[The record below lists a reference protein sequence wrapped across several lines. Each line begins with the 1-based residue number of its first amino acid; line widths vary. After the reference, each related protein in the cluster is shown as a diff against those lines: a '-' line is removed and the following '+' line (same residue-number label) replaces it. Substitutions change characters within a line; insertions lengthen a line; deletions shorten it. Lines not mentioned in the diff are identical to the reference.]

1 MIRNYF
7 TVAYRSLLRNKF
19 HAVINITGL
28 AIGISA
34 CLIIYLIV
42 SFELSFNKQTKDY
55 ERIYRIHSK
64 FSGTFSGLNRGAP
77 TAVAPYVRDNF
88 SGVDKVTLFFIFGSE
103 VKIISGSEEKELGR
117 QSEVAIAGPDYFSV
131 FDMYEW
137 VAGSPEVLMQPHQTV
152 LTESQAKKYFGEQKF
167 ESIIGKE
174 VIYRDSLVT
183 QVAGIVRDVP
193 FHTDLSFTDFISAPT
208 TQSSWLKE
216 NYNFD
221 DWASTNS
228 GTQIFIKASE
238 GTTHETLTA
247 QLPQLTKIYKEKSS
261 WDAVNT
267 FNLQPLSDLH
277 FNSETGIFDFS
288 RSAAHL
294 PTLITLIF
302 VAILLLVIAAINF
315 INLETA
321 QAVRRAKEVGVRKV
335 LGSTQ
340 GRLIIQ
346 FLCEGLLLT
355 LVAIALAIPL
365 AELGLVSFDEFVP
378 KGVELNLVE
387 MLPFL
392 AFALFFIGL
401 LASAYPAFVL
411 SSFLPALALKN
422 QAHAKSHQSRTAFL
436 RKALIIFQFSFAQ
449 VLIIGTLVV
458 GWQIRYMLNKDLGFK
473 KDAVIYFD
481 TPWWEDTSKKGVF
494 ANELASIPEIAEL
507 SLSDSPPSANGWS
520 SSTVKYK
527 DGEEEFSV
535 NAFRKFGDVNYLKFY
550 EIHLLAGRNLHVSDT
565 VKEFIIN
572 ETMAKSLGFE
582 TPEEALGKEIEYSET
597 KMPIVG
603 VVKDFHMKSLHAAI
617 DPVMIANEME
627 SFSCFNIRLSN
638 QHQTGDDL
646 KAGLDKIETAWKK
659 VYPDVP
665 FKHEFLDDTIKNF
678 YHTEQRTAKLTNT
691 AMALA
696 IFISCLGLFGLASFT
711 ANQRTKEIG
720 IRKVLGASV
729 NQIVMLLSRDF
740 ILLVI
745 LAFVIAL
752 PISLFAATEWLNGF
766 PYRTNLNAWMFV
778 ITALAA
784 ILVAFVTVSFQT
796 VRAAGANPVESL
808 RNE

>member
-19 HAVINITGL
+19 HAAINITGL

-55 ERIYRIHSK
+55 EQIYRIHSK

-77 TAVAPYVRDNF
+77 TAVAPHVRDNF
-88 SGVDKVTLFFIFGSE
+88 SGVEKVTLFFIFGSE
-103 VKIISGSEEKELGR
+103 VKIVSGSEERDLGK
-117 QSEVAIAGPDYFSV
+117 QSEVAIVGPEYFKV
-131 FDMYEW
+131 FDMYDW
-137 VAGSPEVLMQPHQTV
+137 VAGSPEVLTQPHQTV
-152 LTESQAKKYFGEQKF
+152 LTVSQAKKYFGEQKF
-167 ESIIGKE
+167 ESLLGKE
-174 VIYRDSLVT
+174 VIYRDSLIT

-193 FHTDLSFTDFISAPT
+193 FHTDLSFTDFISIST
-208 TQSSWLKE
+208 TQTSWLKK
-216 NYNFD
+216 NYNLE
-221 DWASTNS
+221 DWTSTNS

-238 GTTHETLTA
+238 GTTHETLAA
-247 QLPQLTKIYKEKSS
+247 QLPQLTKIYKDKSS

-288 RSAAHL
+288 RGAAHL

-378 KGVELNLVE
+378 KGVELNLFE
-387 MLPFL
+387 ILPFL
-392 AFALFFIGL
+392 AFTLFFIGL
-401 LASAYPAFVL
+401 LASAYPAFVM

-422 QAHAKSHQSRTAFL
+422 QAHANSNQSRTAFL
-436 RKALIIFQFSFAQ
+436 RKVLIVFQFSFAQ

-481 TPWWEDTSKKGVF
+481 TPWWEDKSKKDVF
-494 ANELASIPEIAEL
+494 TNELASIPEIAEL
-507 SLSDSPPSANGWS
+507 SMSDSPPSANGWS
-520 SSTVKYK
+520 SSTVKYN
-527 DGEEEFSV
+527 DGKEELSV
-535 NAFRKFGDVNYLKFY
+535 NAFRKFGDVNYLNFY
-550 EIHLLAGRNLHVSDT
+550 EIHLMAGRNLHVSDT
-565 VKEFIIN
+565 VREFIIN
-572 ETMAKSLGFE
+572 EAMAKSLGFK

-627 SFSCFNIRLSN
+627 SFTCFNIRLNN
-638 QHQTGDDL
+638 QHQTGNDL
-646 KAGLDKIETAWKK
+646 KAGLDKIEAAWKK
-659 VYPDVP
+659 VYPETP
-665 FKHEFLDDTIKNF
+665 FKHEFLDETIKNF

-711 ANQRTKEIG
+711 ATQRTKEIG
-720 IRKVLGASV
+720 IRKVMGATI

-740 ILLVI
+740 IMLVV

-752 PISLFAATEWLNGF
+752 PISLLAANEWLNGF
-766 PYRTNLNAWMFV
+766 PYRADLNAWMFV
-778 ITALAA
+778 LTALAA
-784 ILVAFVTVSFQT
+784 IVIAIVTVSFQT
-796 VRAAGANPVESL
+796 VRAAAANPVESL

>member
-19 HAVINITGL
+19 HSAINITGL

-42 SFELSFNKQTKDY
+42 TFELSFNKKTKDY
-55 ERIYRIHSK
+55 DRIYRIHSK
-64 FSGTFSGLNRGAP
+64 FTGTFSGLNRGAP
-77 TAVAPYVRDNF
+77 TAVAPHVRDNF
-88 SGVDKVTLFFIFGSE
+88 SGVDQVTLFFIFGSE
-103 VKIISGSEEKELGR
+103 VKVVSGSEEKELGK
-117 QSEVAIAGPDYFSV
+117 QSELAIVGPEYFNV

-137 VAGSPEVLMQPHQTV
+137 VAGSPEVLTQPHQTV
-152 LTESQAKKYFGEQKF
+152 LTVSQAKKYFGDQKI
-167 ESIIGKE
+167 ESVLGRT
-174 VIYRDSLVT
+174 VIYRDSLIT
-183 QVAGIVRDVP
+183 QVAGIVQDVP

-208 TQSSWLKE
+208 TQASWLKK
-216 NYNFD
+216 NYNLE
-221 DWASTNS
+221 DWTSTNS
-228 GTQIFIKASE
+228 STQIFIKASN
-238 GTTHETLTA
+238 GTTHQTLAA
-247 QLPQLTKIYKEKSS
+247 QLPQLTKIYREKSD

-302 VAILLLVIAAINF
+302 VAILLLVIASINF

-340 GRLIIQ
+340 GRLIVQ

-365 AELGLVSFDEFVP
+365 TELGLVSFEEFVP
-378 KGVELNLVE
+378 KGVELKLIE
-387 MLPFL
+387 IFPFL
-392 AFALFFIGL
+392 AFALFFIGM

-422 QAHAKSHQSRTAFL
+422 QAHTNSHQSRTAFL
-436 RKALIIFQFSFAQ
+436 RKGLIVFQFSFAQ

-458 GWQIRYMLNKDLGFK
+458 GWQIRFMLNKDLGFK
-473 KDAVIYFD
+473 RDAVIYFD
-481 TPWWEDTSKKGVF
+481 TPWWEDNSKKDVF

-520 SSTVKYK
+520 SSTVKYN
-527 DGEEEFSV
+527 DGKEELTV

-550 EIHLLAGRNLHVSDT
+550 EIDLLAGRNLHVSDT

-572 ETMAKSLGFE
+572 ETMAKSLGFK
-582 TPEEALGKEIEYSET
+582 TPEEALGKEIEYSES

-617 DPVMIANEME
+617 DPMMIANEME
-627 SFSCFNIRLSN
+627 SFSCFNIRLTN

-646 KAGLDKIETAWKK
+646 KAGLDKIEAAWKR
-659 VYPDVP
+659 VYPDTP

-711 ANQRTKEIG
+711 ATQRTKEIG

-740 ILLVI
+740 ILLVMI
-745 LAFVIAL
+745 AFVIAL
-752 PISLFAATEWLNGF
+752 PTSLFAATEWLNGF
-766 PYRTNLNAWMFV
+766 PYRTDLNVWMFV
-778 ITALAA
+778 FTALAA
-784 ILVAFVTVSFQT
+784 IVVAFVTVSFQT
-796 VRAAGANPVESL
+796 VRAANANPVESL